1 MRSEIL
7 KLRTFR
13 PTSFVDF
20 RGEIYTTWSKDM
32 HKGMSYP
39 DLQFCHDKF
48 SHSRKHV
55 LRGFHGDERTWK
67 LISCV
72 YGDIFL
78 AIVDNRRD
86 SDTYL
91 KVETFIISDR
101 NKLQVLVP
109 PGYGNAHLVL
119 SDDAVFHYKLAYDG
133 EYSDVDLQFVIKW
146 NDPRLKVEWPI
157 NNPILYG
164 RDR

>member
-1 MRSEIL
+1 MRSDTL
-7 KLRTFR
+7 KVRTFK
-13 PTSFVDF
+13 PTCFEDF
-20 RGEIYTTWSKDM
+20 RGEIYTTWSKEP
-32 HKGMSYP
+32 HKGAFYP
-39 DLQFCHDKF
+39 KLNFCHDKF
-48 SHSRKHV
+48 SRSRKHV

-78 AIVDNRRD
+78 AVVDNCPH

-91 KVETFIISDR
+91 QVETFTISDR

-109 PGYGNAHLVL
+109 PGFGNAHLVM
-119 SDDAVFHYKLAYDG
+119 SDEAVFHYKLAYDG